1 MNVALF
7 GSPKLLCERIE
18 RLRKAGVE
26 RLIFFVNFGG
36 LEHQQVL
43 DSLALF
49 AAEVMPNFTA

>member
-1 MNVALF
+1 MALF
-7 GSPKLLCERIE
+7 GIA

-36 LEHQQVL
+36 IEHQQVL

-49 AAEVMPNFTA
+49 AAEVMPNFAY